1 MGHRHG
7 DGTTILQRIA
17 SRLREG
23 DVREAAMKRKRP
35 LQSIERGEIIGA
47 KFGWQL
53 AKIGFQVELLL
64 L

>member
-23 DVREAAMKRKRP
+23 DVREAAMNANARFRALSEGK
-35 LQSIERGEIIGA
+35 A
-47 KFGWQL
+47 
-53 AKIGFQVELLL
+53 
-64 L
+64 